1 MSQFSAAC
9 EAINDILIRKV
20 FTTNTKKVFT
30 SGSKHHPTKGMKDYQ
45 YSNKNEAIQCCK
57 ESETLFQ
64 GVKILKEEE
73 TKP

>member
-1 MSQFSAAC
+1 MSQFSADC

-20 FTTNTKKVFT
+20 TVKKVFI
-30 SGSKHHPTKGMKDYQ
+30 SGSKHHPTKGMKDYR

-57 ESETLFQ
+57 ESEILFQ
-64 GVKILKEEE
+64 GVKILKEEQ